1 MIKWIKVINLTSGGN
16 IMCGRF
22 QLYSDIQEIVQS
34 YNIEYNEIDVYDKGD
49 FYPSQKAPIVI
60 QDNIRTLKAARWGFD
75 LKDKKKL
82 VINARAESVMNKPM
96 FKNSIYTARCIVP
109 ANLFYEWKDE
119 GNSKKAKYGIRLK
132 NNSLISLGGI
142 YRVYL
147 DESLE
152 KRIAFVIIT
161 TEADDNLK
169 DIHPRMPL
177 IIKDDLIDYW
187 LDSNTSIKVVE
198 KIINSNRGNNFIVDR
213 YKIDE
218 QLRMF

>member
-1 MIKWIKVINLTSGGN
+1 MIKWIKVINLISGGN

-22 QLYSDIQEIVQS
+22 QLYSDILEIVQS

-60 QDNIRTLKAARWGFD
+60 QDNVRTLKAARWGFD

-96 FKNSIYTARCIVP
+96 FKNFIYTARCIVP

>member
-119 GNSKKAKYGIRLK
+119 GDSKKAKYGIRLK

>member
-1 MIKWIKVINLTSGGN
+1 
-16 IMCGRF
+16 MCGRF
-22 QLYSDIQEIVQS
+22 QLYSDIQEIIKS
-34 YNIEYNEIDVYDKGD
+34 YNIKYKEIDVFDKGD
-49 FYPSQKAPIVI
+49 FYPSQNAPIVI
-60 QDNIRTLKAARWGFD
+60 QDNIRTLKAAKWGFD
-75 LKDKKKL
+75 LKDKKNL

-187 LDSNTSIKVVE
+187 LDSNTSIKVIE